1 MLDRIV
7 ALLAITSMVLV
18 PLTASAESARAMVD
32 KGNAAFSSGKYD
44 QALEAYDK
52 AAVEMPE
59 AAAIYFNRG
68 AAYYRQENY
77 SKAAEAFEQAT
88 LKSKTTDLEA
98 KSRFNLGLCSFREA
112 ERQKDSDLNKA
123 LEACETSIRHFQ
135 ETLKLKPDFKH
146 AAENIEVVRLTMKS
160 ILDAINKQK
169 EAAQNKQ
176 EALRKTAEQIKQLI
190 EKQQSLLDQN
200 SDLSAEK
207 AEKGDAENLQS
218 KMSDLSDDQKR
229 LAQKTTDTAE
239 KLPAPTTAANKAQQA
254 APDPVKNHLENAA
267 SEQHA
272 ASEKLAHS
280 QTGPAHND
288 QQKALDELKN
298 ALAALNNGKGA
309 PQADN
314 KGNQPEGQRPENTG
328 KDKKKEKTGQ
338 QESPSAATRDRQ
350 QDQKTNRGKQPA
362 QIAQIP
368 DDVHQIL
375 DEERKNKNARNMD
388 RTGGFN
394 DVDKDW

>member
-1 MLDRIV
+1 M
-7 ALLAITSMVLV
+7 
-18 PLTASAESARAMVD
+18 PESAPV
-32 KGNAAFSSGKYD
+32 
-44 QALEAYDK
+44 
-52 AAVEMPE
+52 
-59 AAAIYFNRG
+59 YFNKG
-68 AAYYRQENY
+68 TAYYRQEDY
-77 SKAAEAFEQAT
+77 SKAAEAFEQAA

-98 KSRFNLGLCSFREA
+98 KSRYNLGLCSFREA

-123 LEACETSIRHFQ
+123 LEACETSIRYFQ
-135 ETLKLKPDFKH
+135 ETLKLKPDFQY

-169 EAAQNKQ
+169 EAAQKKQ

-200 SDLSAEK
+200 SDLSVEK
-207 AEKGDAENLQS
+207 AQKGDSADLQS

-239 KLPAPTTAANKAQQA
+239 KLPASTPVANKPQQA

-267 SEQHA
+267 SGQHA

-280 QTGPAHND
+280 QSEPAHND
-288 QQKALDELKN
+288 QQKALEELKN

-309 PQADN
+309 PQNQADN
-314 KGNQPEGQRPENTG
+314 QGNQQKSQQLENTE
-328 KDKKKEKTGQ
+328 KNKQKEKTGQ
-338 QESPSAATRDRQ
+338 QEAPSAAPRDRQ
-350 QDQKTNRGKQPA
+350 QDQKKNRGKQPA
-362 QIAQIP
+362 QMAQAP
-368 DDVHQIL
+368 NDVHQIL
-375 DEERKNKNARNMD
+375 DEERQNKSARNMD